1 MEFAV
6 TQCLSSSFQELFTMQ
21 IKILRLGH
29 SARHHEAAAGA
40 TVGEVLDAVDLPA
53 AGHAISVNGLGAST
67 TTGLSDGDVV
77 TLVPKVEGGSK

>member
-1 MEFAV
+1 MN
-6 TQCLSSSFQELFTMQ
+6 

-53 AGHAISVNGLGAST
+53 AGHAISVNGLGASST
-67 TTGLSDGDVV
+67 TALGDGDVLC
-77 TLVPKVEGGSK
+77 LVPKVEGGSK

>member
-1 MEFAV
+1 MN
-6 TQCLSSSFQELFTMQ
+6 

-67 TTGLSDGDVV
+67 TTALAEGDVV
-77 TLVPKVEGGSK
+77 CLIPKVEGGSK